1 MLQSY
6 LSKTSKTSNQKNNF
20 KLTNLVRKKYNS
32 CFFGYTYCI
41 YSAVLLRASF
51 LTAASRLETM
61 LVDYVIH

>member
-6 LSKTSKTSNQKNNF
+6 LSKTSKTSNLKNNF

-32 CFFGYTYCI
+32 CFVTLI
-41 YSAVLLRASF
+41 YGAVLLHASF
-51 LTAASRLETM
+51 LTPASRLLETM